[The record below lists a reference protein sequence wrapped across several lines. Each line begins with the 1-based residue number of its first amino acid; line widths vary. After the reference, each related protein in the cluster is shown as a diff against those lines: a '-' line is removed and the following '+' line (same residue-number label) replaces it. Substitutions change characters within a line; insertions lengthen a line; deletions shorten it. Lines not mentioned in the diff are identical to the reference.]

1 MKQFE
6 VGKSYTHGWIG
17 DADLFTTWKV
27 LKRTAQTITIK
38 HGNQVK
44 TCRIIKGLS
53 EMNDAE
59 CIYPYGKY
67 SMCQTL
73 RANREG
79 VAE

>member
-17 DADLFTTWKV
+17 DAELFTTWV
-27 LKRTAQTITIK
+27 VIKRTAQTITIQNRDK
-38 HGNQVK
+38 VK
-44 TCRIIKGLS
+44 ICRVIKGLS
-53 EMNDAE
+53 EMNDVE
-59 CIYPYGKY
+59 CIYPYGQY
-67 SMCQTL
+67 SMCPIL